1 LLFFFQAEDGIRDF
15 HVTGVQTCALPICHA
30 DSGTPGSRIPDT
42 AGLAGGFH
50 FRAALAMIPR
60 DDLSRAELRR
70 LLRQRRRQLSPLEQR
85 RAARALYRQLSHHPL
100 FRRTRHLALYL
111 ANDGEI
117 DPAPLL
123 REAQRR
129 GKATY
134 LPVLNPWPRTRMV
147 FQRLRPGE
155 TLRRNRFGIPEPRFS
170 RARQRKPWS
179 LGLVCLPLVGFDDRG
194 GRLGMGGGFYDRS
207 LAYLASRKKWHKPT

>member
-1 LLFFFQAEDGIRDF
+1 
-15 HVTGVQTCALPICHA
+15 
-30 DSGTPGSRIPDT
+30 
-42 AGLAGGFH
+42 
-50 FRAALAMIPR
+50 MILR
-60 DDLSRAELRR
+60 DDLSRGELRR

-85 RAARALYRQLSHHPL
+85 RAARALLRQLIQHPL
-100 FRRTRHLALYL
+100 FRRSRHLALYL

-117 DPAPLL
+117 DPALVL

-155 TLRRNRFGIPEPRFS
+155 PLRVNRFGIPEPRFC
-170 RARQRKPWS
+170 RARQRRPWT
-179 LGLVCLPLVGFDDRG
+179 LDLICLPLVGFDDQG

-207 LAYLASRKKWHKPT
+207 LAYQALRKKWQKPTLLGMAHECQRVDSLALSSWDVPLKATVTDRGWYCKGSV